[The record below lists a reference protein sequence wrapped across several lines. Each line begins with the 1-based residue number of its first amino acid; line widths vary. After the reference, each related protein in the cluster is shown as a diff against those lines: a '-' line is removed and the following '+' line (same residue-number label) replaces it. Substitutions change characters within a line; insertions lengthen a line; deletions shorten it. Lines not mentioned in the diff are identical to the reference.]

1 VSESRL
7 SVQLYSVRDAIAAN
21 LSDAVTRLAAIGF
34 TQVEPYNFVARAD
47 EYRAVFDATGLSAPT
62 AHAKLVGEDLDPIFA
77 AAKKLGISTIIDPHI
92 AEERWTSRELIAGVA
107 ADLNGFAAIAADHGL
122 TIGYHN
128 HAFELE
134 NVIDGVTGLEIL
146 AENLD
151 PAVRLEVDTYWV
163 SVGGQD
169 PAALLTRLG
178 DRVGFLHVKD
188 GPINKTDVEQVA
200 VGSGS
205 MPVSAIIAASPADS
219 LLVVELDDFAGEV
232 YSALT
237 DSFAWLTAQGLK

>member
-1 VSESRL
+1 MSESRL
-7 SVQLYSVRDAIAAN
+7 SVQLYTVRDAIAAN

-34 TQVEPYNFVARAD
+34 TNVEPYNFVARAD
-47 EYRAVFDATGLSAPT
+47 EYRAAFDATGLTAPS
-62 AHAKLVGEDLDPIFA
+62 AHAKLVGEDIDPIFA
-77 AAKKLGISTIIDPHI
+77 AAKKLGISTVIDPHI
-92 AEERWTSRELIAGVA
+92 DEARWTSRELIAGVA

-134 NVIDGVTGLEIL
+134 NVLDGVTGLEIL

-163 SVGGQD
+163 AVGGQD
-169 PAALLTRLG
+169 PAALITRLG

-188 GPINKTDVEQVA
+188 GPINKSDSQQVA
-200 VGSGS
+200 VGNGL
-205 MPVSAIIAASPADS
+205 MPVAGVIAAAPADS
-219 LLVVELDDFAGEV
+219 LLVVELDDFAGDV
-232 YSALT
+232 FSALT
-237 DSFAWLTAQGLK
+237 DSFAWLSAQGIK